1 MVAVAGRV
9 VVFGGVCY
17 VHGYSNPYTSH
28 IHKVIYTD
36 SHAAIAATTNCLG
49 DIRANMAAPDPD
61 DELKVSMR
69 FDEDEYYQWANQ
81 VPRDKS
87 LVERVRE
94 LLAIDADTDIEA
106 ELQSSGGI
114 DPEAI
119 ADADDIDI
127 GEARVAGLQISRRC
141 SSAVQDARANDA
153 EKAAEQIIEIKNIA
167 DSLVE
172 AE

>member
-1 MVAVAGRV
+1 MAG
-9 VVFGGVCY
+9 
-17 VHGYSNPYTSH
+17 
-28 IHKVIYTD
+28 
-36 SHAAIAATTNCLG
+36 
-49 DIRANMAAPDPD
+49 APDPD

-69 FDEDEYYQWANQ
+69 FDESNYYDWANS
-81 VPRDKS
+81 VPREKS

-94 LLAIDADTDIEA
+94 LLAIDAETDIEA

-114 DPEAI
+114 DPDAI